1 MNLDA
6 VDLALLDAMNKH
18 PRAGALELS
27 RQVKVARATV
37 QARLKR
43 MEDAASSPDTRRTSI
58 WLQRVSEYKHS

>member
-1 MNLDA
+1 MASGADVNLDA

-37 QARLKR
+37 QAALVDPAWKI
-43 MEDAASSPDTRRTSI
+43 EVVVTAA
-58 WLQRVSEYKHS
+58 L